1 MLCRGEEVREMAYDE
16 TTYRRNTGDQ
26 GDSDP
31 AAYRTGGFAATDFRA
46 RRRDLDPDDGDR
58 GAEPYAEPARRG
70 ADDDDGRD
78 RLGIHIGWEIVLL
91 LAVAAIAYLLYR
103 LDPASLRRPALDSLL
118 ISGASIGLLT
128 LGAGLTL
135 RAGVPNLAVG
145 PIALAAA
152 LHFAEQG
159 DEGLLKA
166 ALPALIIA
174 AAGGLVV
181 GLFVLVLHVPGW
193 AATLGAAMGVIVYDQ
208 LRTAPVAVQGG
219 YDPSNQAFFL
229 FGGFALLAV
238 IGGALGTVTPIRRMV
253 GRLRPVGDPA
263 RRRGASA
270 AFPVLVAL
278 VLSSVFAVGAGI
290 LMAAQSTAPIVPGPG
305 LEWTGIAFGAALL
318 AGTSAYGR
326 RGGIFGT
333 LLAVAGLTLFLDY
346 ADRRNFD
353 IALFAIAA
361 CTIGGG
367 LIVTRLVE
375 TYGRPLPVPGVGDD
389 WNAAASAGTTWTPDM
404 PQPWS
409 TSAAAPENKPLRWD
423 EGPWGS
429 AR

>member
-1 MLCRGEEVREMAYDE
+1 MAYDE
-16 TTYRRNTGDQ
+16 TTYRRNTDDQ
-26 GDSDP
+26 GDNDP
-31 AAYRTGGFAATDFRA
+31 AAYRTGFGAADFRA
-46 RRRDLDPDDGDR
+46 RRRDLDPDDTGTR
-58 GAEPYAEPARRG
+58 LTEPVAEPVRQDEV
-70 ADDDDGRD
+70 DDAGRD

-118 ISGASIGLLT
+118 ISGASIGLLA

-152 LHFAEQG
+152 LHFAENG
-159 DEGLLKA
+159 DDGLVKA
-166 ALPALIIA
+166 AVPALIVA
-174 AAGGLVV
+174 AVGGLVI
-181 GLFVLVLHVPGW
+181 GLFVIVLHVPGW
-193 AATLGAAMGVIVYDQ
+193 AATLGAAMGVIVYNQ
-208 LRTAPVAVQGG
+208 LRTVPVTVQGD
-219 YDPSNQAFFL
+219 YDPSNQAFYL

-238 IGGALGTVTPIRRMV
+238 IGGALGTVGPIRRMV
-253 GRLRPVGDPA
+253 GGLRQAGDPA
-263 RRRGASA
+263 RRRGAGS
-270 AFPVLVAL
+270 AFPVLVSL
-278 VLSSVFAVGAGI
+278 ILSSVFAVGAGI
-290 LMAAQSTAPIVPGPG
+290 LIAAGSTAPITPGTG

-333 LLAVAGLTLFLDY
+333 LLAVAGIALFLDY

-361 CTIGGG
+361 CAIGGG

-375 TYGRPLPVPGVGDD
+375 TYGRPLPVPMVGED
-389 WNAAASAGTTWTPDM
+389 WNAAASSGTTWTPDL
-404 PQPWS
+404 P
-409 TSAAAPENKPLRWD
+409 TAAAPPQQQGAPLRWD

-429 AR
+429 GR

>member
-1 MLCRGEEVREMAYDE
+1 MLCRGEEVCEMAYDE
-16 TTYRRNTGDQ
+16 TTYRRNTDDI

-31 AAYRTGGFAATDFRA
+31 AAYRTGSAATDFRA
-46 RRRDLDPDDGDR
+46 RRRDLDPDDGLR
-58 GAEPYAEPARRG
+58 LAETAADPVRRG
-70 ADDDDGRD
+70 TADDDGRD

-103 LDPASLRRPALDSLL
+103 LDPASLQRPALDTLL
-118 ISGASIGLLT
+118 ISGASVGLLT

-152 LHFAEQG
+152 LHFAENG
-159 DEGLLKA
+159 DNGLVQA
-166 ALPALIIA
+166 AVPALIIA
-174 AAGGLVV
+174 AAGGLVI
-181 GLFVLVLHVPGW
+181 GLFVIVLHVPGW

-208 LRTAPVAVQGG
+208 LRTAPVVVQGEF
-219 YDPSNQAFFL
+219 DPSNQAFYL

-238 IGGALGTVTPIRRMV
+238 IGGAMGTVTPIRRMV
-253 GRLRPVGDPA
+253 GRLRPIGDPA
-263 RRRGASA
+263 RRRGGSA
-270 AFPVLVAL
+270 AFPVITSLM
-278 VLSSVFAVGAGI
+278 LSSVFAVGAGI
-290 LMAAQSTAPIVPGPG
+290 LTAAQSTTPIVPGPG

-333 LLAVAGLTLFLDY
+333 LLAVAGLVLFLDY
-346 ADRRNFD
+346 ADRRGFD

-361 CTIGGG
+361 CAIGGG

-375 TYGRPLPVPGVGDD
+375 TYGRPLPVTAVDQD
-389 WNAAASAGTTWTPDM
+389 WNAAASAGTTWSPNM
-404 PQPWS
+404 PETWA
-409 TSAAAPENKPLRWD
+409 TSATPPENRAGRWD
-423 EGPWGS
+423 DGPWGS

>member
-1 MLCRGEEVREMAYDE
+1 MAYDE
-16 TTYRRNTGDQ
+16 TTYRRNTDDR

-31 AAYRTGGFAATDFRA
+31 AAYRTGFASTDFRA
-46 RRRDLDPDDGDR
+46 RRRELDTEDVRATEPIDVPRREPDDF
-58 GAEPYAEPARRG
+58 
-70 ADDDDGRD
+70 DDGRD

-103 LDPASLRRPALDSLL
+103 LDPASLRRPALDTLL

-152 LHFAEQG
+152 LHFAEHA
-159 DEGLLKA
+159 DDGLLQA
-166 ALPALIIA
+166 ATPPLIIA
-174 AAGGLVV
+174 AAGGLAVA
-181 GLFVLVLHVPGW
+181 LFVLVLHVPGW
-193 AATLGAAMGVIVYDQ
+193 AATLAAAMGVIVYDQ
-208 LRTAPVAVQGG
+208 LRAAPVVVQGG
-219 YDPSNQAFFL
+219 YDPANQAFYL

-238 IGGALGTVTPIRRMV
+238 IGGALGTVGPVRRMV
-253 GRLRPVGDPA
+253 GRLRPAGDPA
-263 RRRGASA
+263 WRRGVGA
-270 AFPVLVAL
+270 AAPVIGSL

-290 LMAAQSTAPIVPGPG
+290 LLAAQSTGPIVPGSG
-305 LEWTGIAFGAALL
+305 LEWTGLAFGAALL

-333 LLAVAGLTLFLDY
+333 LLAVAGLVLFLDY
-346 ADRRNFD
+346 AERRNFD

-361 CTIGGG
+361 CAIGGG

-375 TYGRPLPVPGVGDD
+375 TYGRPLPLATVGED
-389 WNAAASAGTTWTPDM
+389 WNAAASAGTTWSPAVPDT
-404 PQPWS
+404 WS
-409 TSAAAPENKPLRWD
+409 TSATPPETRSGRWD
-423 EGPWGS
+423 DGPWGS